1 MTRGDS
7 TASLLALRAG
17 AGARASASACTG
29 TVASATIATISA
41 RTAVVAVVGSFLDP
55 LGIQRHIRRHRRA
68 KVIRLGAGSIG
79 EPTAEGVALALRLSR
94 RLRRRLAFLHALRIG
109 HRRILT
115 VGVERHGIAF
125 DPLAIALNGKQL
137 ARVIDIVER
146 AIGPDRNRSHAILL
160 ILGVRSVE
168 QLRLVIA
175 NTVAVDAARVVVG
188 RKVDVRLAILDRNDR
203 LRLYITAARSPLANI
218 AAVRLANGIVHGKR
232 LGINHCKLTVVIRV
246 LVLITAHK
254 GFGRCASNHNLA
266 VGQHRRRGRAAA
278 KRHLA
283 KFGKCSVRSNRKL
296 MQNTIGAHDISD
308 RSIDQH
314 RRAHALGN
322 LERCNGLSSFGVDRT
337 HRTGIICD
345 DTIVARERQAG
356 PVVAL
361 AVLVLML
368 PHNLAIGDAHA
379 EQVAVARVGPAG
391 RCRPKVG
398 KAVTNR
404 NGRKRLLSTI
414 GASRQLIGY
423 PNRRQS
429 INRQR
434 LQATARK
441 RHEYHAA
448 GVYHTRG
455 RIDLCRQRRFGNGLT
470 RVDIF
475 LEQLGTNGHVEVVT
489 DQQRVGNT
497 LAPFV
502 LALEL
507 AHPFC
512 LSVLR
517 GHRSV
522 SYLIGAREAGPVAIP
537 VRTCGTRVNNNTV
550 DAGHSIAGSISP
562 DDFVARLEHVI
573 VIELRPRNAVDKE
586 RPSAGQLGA
595 IKRGDKTLDAP
606 IAKLVVHF

>member
-1 MTRGDS
+1 M
-7 TASLLALRAG
+7 
-17 AGARASASACTG
+17 
-29 TVASATIATISA
+29 
-41 RTAVVAVVGSFLDP
+41 
-55 LGIQRHIRRHRRA
+55 
-68 KVIRLGAGSIG
+68 
-79 EPTAEGVALALRLSR
+79 
-94 RLRRRLAFLHALRIG
+94 
-109 HRRILT
+109 
-115 VGVERHGIAF
+115 
-125 DPLAIALNGKQL
+125 
-137 ARVIDIVER
+137 
-146 AIGPDRNRSHAILL
+146 
-160 ILGVRSVE
+160 
-168 QLRLVIA
+168 
-175 NTVAVDAARVVVG
+175 
-188 RKVDVRLAILDRNDR
+188 
-203 LRLYITAARSPLANI
+203 
-218 AAVRLANGIVHGKR
+218 
-232 LGINHCKLTVVIRV
+232 IRV

-254 GFGRCASNHNLA
+254 GLGRCASDHNLA
-266 VGQHRRRGRAAA
+266 VDQHRRRSRAAT

-283 KFGKCSVRSNRKL
+283 KLGQRSVRSNRKL
-296 MQNTIGAHDISD
+296 MQDAIGTHNIGN
-308 RSIDQH
+308 RPIDQH
-314 RRAHALGN
+314 GRAYAVGN

-345 DTIVARERQAG
+345 DAIIARERQAG

-361 AVLVLML
+361 AVLVLVL
-368 PHNLAIGDAHA
+368 PHDFAIGDAHA
-379 EQVAVARVGPAG
+379 EQIAIARISPAG
-391 RCRPKVG
+391 RSSTKVG
-398 KAVTNR
+398 IAVTNR

-434 LQATARK
+434 LQTTARK

-455 RIDLCRQRRFGNGLT
+455 RIDLCRQRRFGNSLT

-497 LAPFV
+497 LVPFV
-502 LALEL
+502 RALEL

-522 SYLIGAREAGPVAIP
+522 GYFVGARITRPIAIP

-550 DAGHSIAGSISP
+550 DAGHSISGSKSP
-562 DDFVARLEHVI
+562 DDFVARLEHI
-573 VIELRPRNAVDKE
+573 IAIELRPRNAVDKE
-586 RPSAGQLGA
+586 RPCTRQLGA
-595 IKRGDKTLDAP
+595 IKRRYETRDAP